1 MKCPS
6 CGSNL
11 QIDNA
16 FCPYCGAKNPVAQ
29 KHREDMKR
37 YAEDYKKTK
46 EEVIG
51 NTRKFNKT
59 TLRVTAIAL
68 TVAAIVG
75 VIALTMFKDRL
86 GMQMYRKHRNM
97 NAPQYFEQVEQLVGE
112 EDYLRL
118 DALVT
123 AKGIAYGNNKRMD
136 EYTGVFRVTDH
147 YAEVF
152 TQLMYM
158 LTDSSIS
165 DSEIDVLSTEIN
177 SFYRSFKN
185 YSDYGKD
192 NEMVQKYLSDIKQDM
207 SLLLKTYLKL
217 SDETAAG
224 LETMSEG
231 NIFIMVEE
239 AFGEKKSNK

>member
-97 NAPQYFEQVEQLVGE
+97 NAPQYFEQVEQLVE
-112 EDYLRL
+112 KEDYLRL

-192 NEMVQKYLSDIKQDM
+192 NETVQKYLSDIKQDM

>member
-192 NEMVQKYLSDIKQDM
+192 NETVQKYLSDIKQDM

>member
-37 YAEDYKKTK
+37 YADDYKKTK

-97 NAPQYFEQVEQLVGE
+97 NAPKYFEQVEQLIAE

-158 LTDSSIS
+158 LTDSSIN
-165 DSEIDVLSTEIN
+165 DSKIDVLSTEIN

-192 NEMVQKYLSDIKQDM
+192 NETVQKYLKDIKQDM

-239 AFGEKKSNK
+239 AFGEKESNK

>member
-37 YAEDYKKTK
+37 YADDYKKTK

-75 VIALTMFKDRL
+75 VIMLTLLKDRL
-86 GMQMYRKHRNM
+86 GMQMYRKHRSM
-97 NAPQYFEQVEQLVGE
+97 NAPQYFEQVEKLIEE

-123 AKGIAYGNNKRMD
+123 ATGISYSNDKRMD
-136 EYTGVFRVTDH
+136 EYTGVFRVTDY
-147 YAEVF
+147 YAETF
-152 TQLMYM
+152 SQLMYM
-158 LTDSSIS
+158 LTDSSINES
-165 DSEIDVLSTEIN
+165 QIDTLSTDIN
-177 SFYRSFKN
+177 YFYRSFKN

-192 NEMVQKYLSDIKQDM
+192 NETVQKYVKDIKQDM

-217 SDETAAG
+217 ADETAAG

-239 AFGEKKSNK
+239 AFGEKKSNQ

>member
-86 GMQMYRKHRNM
+86 GMQMYHKHRNM
-97 NAPQYFEQVEQLVGE
+97 NAPQYFEQVEQLVE
-112 EDYLRL
+112 KEDYLRL

-136 EYTGVFRVTDH
+136 EYTGVFRVTDY

-192 NEMVQKYLSDIKQDM
+192 NETVQKYLSDIKQDM